1 MADILCLHSSQS
13 SGAQWRAL
21 KQELAQAFPAAQVH
35 TPNLIGYGRE
45 PYDAA
50 HPPTHAF
57 RLAHEVEALLPVLEH
72 IAVAADALGGAGSA
86 DAVGLDAGRVS
97 SVGLDA
103 DSVDA
108 NVSGGVTASSTEH
121 LPRAPFHLIGH
132 SFGGAVALRLA
143 RLLCQAGIPPT
154 SVCVYEPVCFHVLP
168 SAGPARDEIVD
179 VAEQMERLTTAE
191 ATAAFVNYWNQP
203 GYFEALPAKV
213 QQGMIAK
220 QMKVN
225 ADFAALLHEPA
236 QLHDYSVIDCPVLL
250 MHGSQSPL
258 SSRTVASLLA
268 SVLPDCTEVEV
279 AAGHMAPLTAPELVN
294 SAVLGFLRGL

>member
-21 KQELAQAFPAAQVH
+21 KQELAQVFPAAQVH

-45 PYDAA
+45 PYDAS

-57 RLAHEVEALLPVLEH
+57 RLADEVEALL
-72 IAVAADALGGAGSA
+72 
-86 DAVGLDAGRVS
+86 
-97 SVGLDA
+97 
-103 DSVDA
+103 
-108 NVSGGVTASSTEH
+108 
-121 LPRAPFHLIGH
+121 LPPAPFHLIGH

-143 RLLCQAGIPPT
+143 RLLCQAGMPPS
-154 SVCVYEPVCFHVLP
+154 SVSVYEPVCFHVLP
-168 SAGPARDEIVD
+168 ERSPARDEIVD

-191 ATAAFVNYWNQP
+191 STSAFVNYWNQP

-220 QMKVN
+220 QAKVN
-225 ADFAALLHEPA
+225 ADFAALLQEPA
-236 QLHDYSVIDCPVLL
+236 QLHDYAVIDSPVLL
-250 MHGSQSPL
+250 MHGAHSPL

-268 SVLPDCTEVEV
+268 SVLPNCTEVEV
-279 AAGHMAPLTAPELVN
+279 AAGHMAPLTAPDLVN
-294 SAVLGFLRGL
+294 PAVLAFLRGL

>member
-21 KQELAQAFPAAQVH
+21 KQALSQICPAAQVH

-45 PYDAA
+45 QYDAA
-50 HPPTHAF
+50 HPPTDAF
-57 RLAHEVEALLPVLEH
+57 RLAHEIEALLPLLEH
-72 IAVAADALGGAGSA
+72 TAAAGALAVDGAGAGDWGLGDNDGAVA
-86 DAVGLDAGRVS
+86 
-97 SVGLDA
+97 
-103 DSVDA
+103 
-108 NVSGGVTASSTEH
+108 TA

-143 RLLCQAGIPPT
+143 RLLCQAGYPPT
-154 SVCVYEPVCFHVLP
+154 SVSVYEPVCFHVL
-168 SAGPARDEIVD
+168 SKGSPAHNEIVD
-179 VAEQMERLTTAE
+179 VAEQMDRLTLAE

-203 GYFEALPAKV
+203 GYFEALPAKA

-220 QMKVN
+220 QVKVN

-236 QLHDYSVIDCPVLL
+236 QLDDYSVIDCPVLL
-250 MHGSQSPL
+250 MHGTESPL
-258 SSRTVASLLA
+258 SSRTVASSLA
-268 SVLPDCTEVEV
+268 SVLPNCTEVEV

-294 SAVLGFLRGL
+294 PAVLEFLHEQTASLGPRL